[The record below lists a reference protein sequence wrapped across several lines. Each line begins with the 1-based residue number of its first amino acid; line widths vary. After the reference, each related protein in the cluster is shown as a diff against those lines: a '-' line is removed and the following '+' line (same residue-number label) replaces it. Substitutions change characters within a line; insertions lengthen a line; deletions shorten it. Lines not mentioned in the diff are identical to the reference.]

1 MVRGLN
7 LPQFASTISGP
18 LPGAPYYNVGVHCGS
33 PAVGPLLNFTRVC
46 TLAGPRSGQPL
57 GWRREIR
64 DRIAELES
72 RRLRLEEARVR
83 ASDEGTDEGDR
94 LEAELR
100 AELQQISEQ
109 INDLRASL
117 E

>member
-1 MVRGLN
+1 M
-7 LPQFASTISGP
+7 
-18 LPGAPYYNVGVHCGS
+18 
-33 PAVGPLLNFTRVC
+33 
-46 TLAGPRSGQPL
+46 

-64 DRIAELES
+64 DRISELKS

-83 ASDEGTDEGDR
+83 ARDESTDEGDR

-100 AELQQISEQ
+100 AELQQVSKQ
-109 INDLRASL
+109 LNDLRASL